1 MAPDFTFERVLLVD
15 GSDADRALQSVFLQ
29 QAGVKQIVEAGGATQ
44 ALNTIVKATHPF
56 DAVIA
61 ETALPDMSGFRLLQ
75 IVRTNEARPMRADCC
90 FVLMSGDWTP
100 EALSL
105 ARGLDA
111 SGVVLKPFEPAKLK
125 QQLSTARRRAFRI
138 DIQRYL
144 AIATP

>member
-15 GSDADRALQSVFLQ
+15 GSDADRALQSTFLQ

-44 ALNTIVKATHPF
+44 GLNAIVNATHPF

-61 ETALPDMSGFRLLQ
+61 ETTLSDISGFRLLQ
-75 IVRTNEARPMRADCC
+75 VVRTNEVRPISADCC
-90 FVLMSGDWTP
+90 FILMSGDWAP

-111 SGVVLKPFEPAKLK
+111 SGVLLKPFAPTELK
-125 QQLSTARRRAFRI
+125 QQLSTARRRTFKI
-138 DIQRYL
+138 DIKRYQ